1 MHKHLKRLSR
11 VCVKDPVYFITSTT
25 LKRQRILA
33 NDSIAAILV
42 REFEDARA
50 RHRWAIGSY
59 VVMPDHVHFFC
70 MPGPQ
75 AVPLSRFMGSWK
87 EWTAKALSRKLSIP
101 APIWQERFFDHLM
114 RSDESYAEKWEYVRD
129 NPVRAGLAA
138 EAESWPWQGHE
149 SFDSPL

>member
-87 EWTAKALSRKLSIP
+87 EWTAKAIKRELQL
-101 APIWQERFFDHLM
+101 AGNVWQREFFDHVL
-114 RSDESYAEKWEYVRD
+114 RSDESYSEKWNYVRE
-129 NPVRAGLAA
+129 NPVRAGLVPRP
-138 EAESWPWQGHE
+138 EDWKYHGSIH
-149 SFDSPL
+149 FIR

>member
-11 VCVKDPVYFITSTT
+11 VYVKDPVYFITATT

-87 EWTAKALSRKLSIP
+87 EWTAKAIKRELQL
-101 APIWQERFFDHLM
+101 AGNVWQREFFDHVL
-114 RSDESYAEKWEYVRD
+114 RSDESYSEKWNYVRE
-129 NPVRAGLAA
+129 NPVRAGLVPRP
-138 EAESWPWQGHE
+138 EDWKYHGSIH
-149 SFDSPL
+149 FIR

>member
-59 VVMPDHVHFFC
+59 VVMPDHVPFFC

-87 EWTAKALSRKLSIP
+87 EWTAKAIKRELQL
-101 APIWQERFFDHLM
+101 AGNVWQREFFDHVL
-114 RSDESYAEKWEYVRD
+114 RSDESYSEKWNYVRE
-129 NPVRAGLAA
+129 NPVRAGLVPRP
-138 EAESWPWQGHE
+138 EDWKYHGSIH
-149 SFDSPL
+149 FIR